1 MAVGD
6 FTEFKGMMVAH
17 RKGRGNG
24 LVVTTVPVA
33 GAAGAAVEAMGGRQ
47 EQAKRGDMG
56 GPPVGVSGG
65 EGAPTR
71 GAGLR
76 RETSGAATAAESK
89 W

>member
-24 LVVTTVPVA
+24 LVVTT
-33 GAAGAAVEAMGGRQ
+33 AAGAGTAVETRGGHQ
-47 EQAKRGDMG
+47 EQAKRSDASGPSMG
-56 GPPVGVSGG
+56 LCSA
-65 EGAPTR
+65 EGTPTTR
-71 GAGLR
+71 GAEGLR
-76 RETSGAATAAESK
+76 REASGAATAAESK